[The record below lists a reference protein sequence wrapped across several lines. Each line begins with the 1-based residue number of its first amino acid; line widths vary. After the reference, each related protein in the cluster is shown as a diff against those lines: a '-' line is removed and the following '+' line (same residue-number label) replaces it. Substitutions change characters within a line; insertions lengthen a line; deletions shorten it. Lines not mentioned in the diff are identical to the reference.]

1 MIHEILYL
9 DMELESYNQQDQ
21 QEVTDLGV
29 SIPNNNHDQRESD
42 DSGVKF
48 ARTLDPISILTED
61 NTTSGIST
69 NSTVYTTALSCLKDN
84 LSVNTSNSK
93 SVMARESFPNDI
105 LTDDEKENER

>member
-9 DMELESYNQQDQ
+9 DMELESYNQQ
-21 QEVTDLGV
+21 EVTDLGV
-29 SIPNNNHDQRESD
+29 SNNHNQRESD

-48 ARTLDPISILTED
+48 ARTLDPMSILTED

-93 SVMARESFPNDI
+93 SGLSRESFPNDI
-105 LTDDEKENER
+105 LTDDEKENEC

>member
-9 DMELESYNQQDQ
+9 DMELESYNQQ
-21 QEVTDLGV
+21 EVTDLGLSV
-29 SIPNNNHDQRESD
+29 IPNKHDSRESAD

-61 NTTSGIST
+61 NTTAGVSG

-84 LSVNTSNSK
+84 LSIAANKPK
-93 SVMARESFPNDI
+93 SRESFPNDI
-105 LTDDEKENER
+105 LTDDEKENEC